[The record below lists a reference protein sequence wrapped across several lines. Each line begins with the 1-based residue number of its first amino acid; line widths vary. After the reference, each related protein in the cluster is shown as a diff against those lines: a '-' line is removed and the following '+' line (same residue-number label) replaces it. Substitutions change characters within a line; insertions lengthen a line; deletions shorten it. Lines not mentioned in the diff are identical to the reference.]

1 MVQTTLPEN
10 DVATGVGIVLFV
22 QTFGG
27 ALFVS
32 VAQSVFLENIS
43 KTLKTLAPNLD
54 PHSVLNG
61 ALTGLPGS
69 THSQVSPELQAIYG
83 VAIKDALRV
92 GLILATVSSLGAV
105 LYDWKSLKTKRDHGN
120 EERSSGYE
128 LQQVAEA
135 RTEDK
140 MK

>member
-1 MVQTTLPEN
+1 
-10 DVATGVGIVLFV
+10 LFV

-43 KTLKTLAPNLD
+43 KALKTLAPNLD

-61 ALTGLPGS
+61 ALTALPGS
-69 THSQVSPELQAIYG
+69 SGSQASPALQAVYG

-92 GLILATVSSLGAV
+92 GLILATVSSLGAL
-105 LYDWKSLKTKRDHGN
+105 LYDWKSLKTKRDDRNDGH
-120 EERSSGYE
+120 SSGHE
-128 LQQVAEA
+128 LQHVAEV

-140 MK
+140 

>member
-10 DVATGVGIVLFV
+10 DVASGVGIILFV

-32 VAQSVFLENIS
+32 VAQSIFLANIS

-69 THSQVSPELQAIYG
+69 SHAQVSPELQAGYG

-105 LYDWKSLKTKRDHGN
+105 LYDWKSLKTKRENGN
-120 EERSSGYE
+120 EERSCGYE
-128 LQQVAEA
+128 LQLVAEA

-140 MK
+140 VK